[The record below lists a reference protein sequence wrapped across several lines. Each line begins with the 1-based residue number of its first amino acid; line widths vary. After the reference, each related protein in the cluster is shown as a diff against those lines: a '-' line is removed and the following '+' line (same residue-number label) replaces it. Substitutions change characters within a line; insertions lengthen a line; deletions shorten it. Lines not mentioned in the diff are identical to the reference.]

1 MFSGRRTEM
10 SVDTW
15 LFQMRQYFDNCKAED
30 NQKVPYA
37 SSLLK
42 DDAIIWWRNHLESA
56 ENNHEEGIKHWD
68 DFKKAITEQ
77 FKYVN
82 ARKIAR
88 DKLAVIQQKKSVQEY
103 ATEYR
108 SLLLEIPGM
117 LEEEKVDR
125 FIRGLKDYTRLE
137 TELRDPDS
145 LSDAIKIAER
155 HDSITL
161 PYQKKVIDPIKKAQ
175 TTVQDF
181 GSTPIEI
188 DSKKKPAW
196 RNPICYLCDEAGH
209 VVKNCPLKKQLKKS
223 LSSVNKKVV
232 TRYHQQ
238 NKAIPQDKNINI
250 KPDTD
255 NNELLNIYEDKPSK
269 LFVLKGVISQVPA

>member
-1 MFSGRRTEM
+1 
-10 SVDTW
+10 
-15 LFQMRQYFDNCKAED
+15 
-30 NQKVPYA
+30 
-37 SSLLK
+37 
-42 DDAIIWWRNHLESA
+42 
-56 ENNHEEGIKHWD
+56 
-68 DFKKAITEQ
+68 
-77 FKYVN
+77 
-82 ARKIAR
+82 
-88 DKLAVIQQKKSVQEY
+88 
-103 ATEYR
+103 
-108 SLLLEIPGM
+108 
-117 LEEEKVDR
+117 
-125 FIRGLKDYTRLE
+125 
-137 TELRDPDS
+137 LRDPDS
-145 LSDAIKIAER
+145 LSDAIKIAEH

-188 DSKKKPAW
+188 DSRKKPAW

-238 NKAIPQDKNINI
+238 NKAIPQNKNINI
-250 KPDTD
+250 KSDTD

-269 LFVLKGVISQVPA
+269 LFVLKGVISQVPARILIDSGAAQNFISARVAKKIGMQQASPGKLGNVVLADGTELPCDYYIEDASIQVGTYKNKMNFFVTKIKYYDAVFGKTWLEEHNPIID

>member
-1 MFSGRRTEM
+1 
-10 SVDTW
+10 
-15 LFQMRQYFDNCKAED
+15 MRQYFDNCKAED

-56 ENNHEEGIKHWD
+56 ENNHEEEIKHWD

-145 LSDAIKIAER
+145 LSDAIKIAEH

-188 DSKKKPAW
+188 DSRKKPA
-196 RNPICYLCDEAGH
+196 
-209 VVKNCPLKKQLKKS
+209 
-223 LSSVNKKVV
+223 
-232 TRYHQQ
+232 
-238 NKAIPQDKNINI
+238 
-250 KPDTD
+250 
-255 NNELLNIYEDKPSK
+255 
-269 LFVLKGVISQVPA
+269 